1 MKKDFEKQVRAVR
14 MQFLDQVEPW
24 RRDLYRYCR
33 GLTGSVWD
41 AEDLVQESLLR
52 AFAKLSELHWDVE
65 NPRAWL
71 FLVATN
77 VWRDRVRRS
86 EPDSLPESWDEA
98 APEEPVRAEVR
109 EALLELAR
117 ALPPQERAALLMKD
131 VFDLSLEE
139 TARALETSVGAV
151 KAALHR
157 GRRRLDSRAPGE
169 RAEARASNRV
179 PGVWRVSDAVL
190 DRFVELFNAR
200 DLGGLAALFRADA
213 TAHVVGMVE
222 EHGPEQIVKGSL
234 GHTIGEAGEV
244 RAERRLY
251 RGEPVVVLW
260 YQKESRRV
268 EDVLRFVER
277 EGQLAWFGYYYFC
290 PEVLEDVAGELEVP
304 FGTNGYRYH
313 S

>member
-1 MKKDFEKQVRAVR
+1 MKKDFEDQVRAVR

-65 NPRAWL
+65 SPRAWL

-86 EPDSLPESWDEA
+86 EPEALPEAWDEA
-98 APEEPVRAEVR
+98 APEEPARAEVR

-139 TARALETSVGAV
+139 TARAIGTSKGAV

-157 GRRRLDSRAPGE
+157 GRQRLGE
-169 RAEARASNRV
+169 RPPEKVMGER
-179 PGVWRVSDAVL
+179 RVSDALL

-200 DLGGLAALFRADA
+200 DLNGLAALFAEDA
-213 TAHVVGMVE
+213 TSHVVGMIE
-222 EHGPEQIVKGSL
+222 EYGREQIKEDSL
-234 GHTIGEAGEV
+234 TVVLSGEPPA

-251 RGEPVVVLW
+251 RGEPIVVVWSERQGSYKVGYVYRL
-260 YQKESRRV
+260 
-268 EDVLRFVER
+268 VER
-277 EGQLAWFGYYYFC
+277 EGMLVAAWDYCFC
-290 PEVLEDVAGELEVP
+290 PELLEEIGCELSLP
-304 FGTNGYRYH
+304 MRTNGHRY
-313 S
+313 